1 MPDWHVDSTKSSAAS
16 ASSGSALQG
25 TMSEQSSKAG
35 LPSGR
40 ALLFKGG
47 WGEPASSQSSSA
59 AASAGDADINRLS
72 FEVQVSA
79 IPDALPNLPWEVGPF
94 KHIFGSDLGVEAP
107 VFRMPVPLA
116 APETACP
123 PPVPVTRDKAGKR
136 VHACLFHS
144 CALKSRNEDE
154 MTEDTLWCIALSKW
168 RTIFALTNHQGQ
180 VGSMLVDSF
189 WAGDDRSREA
199 TIRDV
204 MGLKAP
210 RTAYKRANE
219 LLRCFQFHI
228 DKLGS
233 AWPWDNKSV
242 ASYLKTLE
250 GSKGEASAT
259 LGLFQAMRF
268 AFHVL
273 DIPFENSL
281 LADKRMQGRAKRLV
295 ADSGPLKQ
303 AEALLVQQVIQVEL
317 KLVDSETCDQDRF
330 LIGGMLFALY
340 SRSRWSDLRYLDF
353 IVFDLDEG
361 GVGFIEAQTFYHK
374 TRNTRKASKRAMP
387 LVCPAVSLAG
397 VDWIS
402 AWLKAGVNL
411 GFDWEARPLGAL
423 VLTPC
428 ETGLT
433 KRRCSSSEAT
443 ELLRNLLDLDS
454 SSGVSSHSLKATT
467 LTWCGKRG
475 LSESDC
481 LLLDHHVTGSKSR
494 AVYSREL
501 LSAPLRA
508 YAALIQEICDGDFRP
523 DSSRSGWLSEK
534 ALLRLCPDR
543 REFASELEP
552 PQAAAQ
558 QDSPGMTREEF
569 NEILGGGTPE
579 AASQDK
585 SESFVCVEAP
595 GEVASP
601 KPSERGGEESDVEP
615 TSSSSSSSESSS
627 GSPSEGGN
635 ALREEKLLQEAGA
648 AQEFD
653 IPGPLWQHYK
663 SKMLH
668 KAAGD
673 CKTICGRHAK
683 SPVFDY
689 LPRGSVSRWT
699 RCSVCF
705 KHEVIRSRKQL
716 GDALEAL
723 TSHDSS

>member
-1 MPDWHVDSTKSSAAS
+1 MSSDPHLAD
-16 ASSGSALQG
+16 
-25 TMSEQSSKAG
+25 E
-35 LPSGR
+35 R
-40 ALLFKGG
+40 ALLARGEWG
-47 WGEPASSQSSSA
+47 EPVSSHSSHAAASTSDARIGGEPASSRGMSSA
-59 AASAGDADINRLS
+59 ASVGDADINRLL
-72 FEVQVSA
+72 FEAQVSA
-79 IPDALPNLPWEVGPF
+79 IPDALPSLPWEVGPF
-94 KHIFGSDLGVEAP
+94 KHIFGSDVGVEAP

-123 PPVPVTRDKAGKR
+123 PPVPVTRNKAGKR

-144 CALKSRNEDE
+144 CVSKRSNEDE
-154 MTEDTLWCIALSKW
+154 MTEDTLWSIALSKW

-189 WAGDDRSREA
+189 WAGDNKSREA
-199 TIRDV
+199 IIRDV

-219 LLRCFQFHI
+219 LLRCFRFHV
-228 DKLGS
+228 DRLGS
-233 AWPWDNKSV
+233 AWPWDTKSV
-242 ASYLKTLE
+242 ASYLQTLE

-259 LGLFQAMRF
+259 LGLFQAMKF

-273 DIPFENSL
+273 DIPFDNSL

-303 AEALLVQQVIQVEL
+303 AEALTVQQVIQVEL
-317 KLVDSETCDQDRF
+317 KLVDNETCDQDRF

-340 SRSRWSDLRYLDF
+340 SRSRWSDHRHLEF
-353 IVFDLDEG
+353 IVFDLDER

-402 AWLKAGVNL
+402 SWYKAGVNL
-411 GFDWEARPLGAL
+411 GFDWGARPLGAL

-433 KRRCSSSEAT
+433 KRRCSSNEAT

-454 SSGVSSHSLKATT
+454 SSGVSSHSLKSTT

-481 LLLDHHVTGSKSR
+481 LLLGHHVTGSKSR

-508 YAALIQEICDGDFRP
+508 YTALIQEICDGDFRP

-534 ALLRLCPDR
+534 ALLRLRPDG
-543 REFASELEP
+543 REFSFMRAP
-552 PQAAAQ
+552 PQDAAQ
-558 QDSPGMTREEF
+558 QGSPGMTLEEY
-569 NEILGGGTPE
+569 NDILSGGTPE
-579 AASQDK
+579 AASRDR
-585 SESFVCVEAP
+585 SDSFVCVEAP
-595 GEVASP
+595 GVATSP
-601 KPSERGGEESDVEP
+601 GPSEPNGNGSDVER
-615 TSSSSSSSESSS
+615 TSSSSSSSDSSS

-635 ALREEKLLQEAGA
+635 ALREERLLQEAGA

-653 IPGPLWQHYK
+653 VQGPLWQHHK

-673 CKTICGRHAK
+673 CKTVCGRQAK
-683 SPVFDY
+683 APIFDY

-716 GDALEAL
+716 GDALDAL
-723 TSHDSS
+723 TSRGSS